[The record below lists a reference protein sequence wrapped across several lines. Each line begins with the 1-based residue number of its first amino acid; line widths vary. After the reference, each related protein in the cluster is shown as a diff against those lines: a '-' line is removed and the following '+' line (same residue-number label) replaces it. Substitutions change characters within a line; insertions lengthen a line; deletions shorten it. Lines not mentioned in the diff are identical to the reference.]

1 MRLSTKLLKGTYIQF
16 RLRFKMALNRME
28 RFFANLAKK
37 KIDIQAIKIS
47 RSAVEWNCYK
57 RRHALNFPRL
67 RFPFWPRLKPD
78 SLYPDVNVLNVTA
91 N

>member
-1 MRLSTKLLKGTYIQF
+1 MCLSTKLLKGTYIQF
-16 RLRFKMALNRME
+16 RLRFQMALNRME

-78 SLYPDVNVLNVTA
+78 SLYPDANVLNVTA

>member
-1 MRLSTKLLKGTYIQF
+1 
-16 RLRFKMALNRME
+16 MALNRME

-47 RSAVEWNCYK
+47 RSVEEWNCYK

-67 RFPFWPRLKPD
+67 RFPFSRLKPD
-78 SLYPDVNVLNVTA
+78 SLYPDANVLNVTA

>member
-1 MRLSTKLLKGTYIQF
+1 MCLSTKLLKGTYIQF
-16 RLRFKMALNRME
+16 KMALNRME
-28 RFFANLAKK
+28 RFLQTWQRKDHHSSNQNIKK
-37 KIDIQAIKIS
+37 
-47 RSAVEWNCYK
+47 RCEWNCYK

-78 SLYPDVNVLNVTA
+78 SLYPDAYVLNVTA